1 MLAPLPQPGGTLEV
15 GRLRRMWEDR
25 SRGLAGAAQPR
36 AAARPGAAVRP
47 PRAAAALNEPT
58 EWATLRRVRPTTFA
72 YRLWRGIGNDNIGLI
87 SAGVAFYAI
96 LSLFPALA
104 AAVSIYG
111 LAADPITLAT
121 QVAQLS
127 SLLPSGA
134 WDVVYEQLMKIATA
148 PPEGLTF
155 AAIGGILLA
164 VWSATRAITALM
176 TSLNIVYGAEENRNV
191 FRRTAI
197 ALGLTVGAILFLV
210 VAVFLVAAL
219 PAILKFLGLDAFT
232 KVLLALMRWPLIAAT
247 LLFGLAVLYYVA
259 PARKGRWRWISP
271 GAVVATVLFLL
282 GSVAFSQYVAHFQ
295 NYNETYGSVGAV
307 IALLMWLYLTAY
319 FTLLGAELNHELDLE
334 TKLAAKRL
342 REQAA
347 TNP

>member
-1 MLAPLPQPGGTLEV
+1 MEF
-15 GRLRRMWEDR
+15 RRF
-25 SRGLAGAAQPR
+25 PR
-36 AAARPGAAVRP
+36 TWPHPSQARPADVRP
-47 PRAAAALNEPT
+47 ALNGARPT
-58 EWATLRRVRPTTFA
+58 DWSMLRRVSARVLGL
-72 YRLWRGIGNDNIGLI
+72 RVWRNVGKDNIGLI

-111 LAADPITLAT
+111 LAADPIALAT

-127 SLLPSGA
+127 TLLPSGA
-134 WDVVYEQLMKIATA
+134 WEVIYEQLLKIATA
-148 PPEGLTF
+148 PPEGLTV
-155 AAIGGILLA
+155 AALSGVLLA
-164 VWSATRAITALM
+164 TWSATRAITALM
-176 TSLNIVYGAEENRNV
+176 TALNVVYGAEETRGM

-197 ALGLTVGAILFLV
+197 SLGLTVAAILFLV
-210 VAVFLVAAL
+210 MAVFLVAAL
-219 PAILKFLGLDAFT
+219 PAILQFVGLAAVAR
-232 KVLLALMRWPLIAAT
+232 VLLALLRWPLVAGA
-247 LLFGLAVLYYVA
+247 LLLGLAVLYYVA

-271 GAVVATVLFLL
+271 GTVLATILFLA

-334 TKLAAKRL
+334 TKVVAKMARD
-342 REQAA
+342 EGA
-347 TNP
+347 P

>member
-1 MLAPLPQPGGTLEV
+1 M
-15 GRLRRMWEDR
+15 
-25 SRGLAGAAQPR
+25 
-36 AAARPGAAVRP
+36 
-47 PRAAAALNEPT
+47 
-58 EWATLRRVRPTTFA
+58 LRRVSARVLGL
-72 YRLWRGIGNDNIGLI
+72 RVWRNVGKDNIGLI

-111 LAADPITLAT
+111 LAADPIALAT

-127 SLLPSGA
+127 TLLPSGA
-134 WDVVYEQLMKIATA
+134 WEVIYEQLLKIATA
-148 PPEGLTF
+148 PPEGLTV
-155 AAIGGILLA
+155 AALSGVLLA
-164 VWSATRAITALM
+164 TWSATRAITALM
-176 TSLNIVYGAEENRNV
+176 TALNVVYGAEETRGM

-197 ALGLTVGAILFLV
+197 SLGLTVAAILFLV
-210 VAVFLVAAL
+210 MAVFLVAAL
-219 PAILKFLGLDAFT
+219 PAILQFVGLAAVAR
-232 KVLLALMRWPLIAAT
+232 VLLALLRWPLVAGA
-247 LLFGLAVLYYVA
+247 LLLGLAVLYYVA

-271 GAVVATVLFLL
+271 GTVLATILFLA

-334 TKLAAKRL
+334 TKVVAKMARD
-342 REQAA
+342 EGA
-347 TNP
+347 P

>member
-1 MLAPLPQPGGTLEV
+1 MEI
-15 GRLRRMWEDR
+15 GRFRRMWETRPHRVAGLDR
-25 SRGLAGAAQPR
+25 VPARPAR
-36 AAARPGAAVRP
+36 AAV
-47 PRAAAALNEPT
+47 ALNEPT
-58 EWATLRRVRPTTFA
+58 DWSTLRRISPKTLAF
-72 YRLWRGIGNDNIGLI
+72 RLWRAVGEDNVGLI

-127 SLLPSGA
+127 TLLPSAA
-134 WDVVYEQLMKIATA
+134 WDIVYAQLLKIATA

-155 AAIGGILLA
+155 AAVGGILLA

-176 TSLNIVYGAEENRNV
+176 TALNVVYGADERRNM
-191 FRRTAI
+191 FHRAALAI
-197 ALGLTVGAILFLV
+197 GLTGGAILFLV

-219 PAILKFLGLDAFT
+219 PAILQFIGLDAFT
-232 KVLLALMRWPLIAAT
+232 KVLLALLRWPLVAGA
-247 LLFGLAVLYYVA
+247 LLVGLAVLYYVA
-259 PARKGRWRWISP
+259 PARRGRWRWISP
-271 GAVVATVLFLL
+271 GAVLAIVLFLL
-282 GSVAFSQYVAHFQ
+282 GSAAFSQYVAHFQ

-319 FTLLGAELNHELDLE
+319 FTLLGAEFNHELDLE
-334 TKLAAKRL
+334 TKLAAKRM
-342 REQAA
+342 REEAA
-347 TNP
+347 TIH

>member
-1 MLAPLPQPGGTLEV
+1 MEI
-15 GRLRRMWEDR
+15 GRLRGIWEDR
-25 SRGLAGAAQPR
+25 SHGLAGAAHPR
-36 AAARPGAAVRP
+36 ASVRSGPAAPP
-47 PRAAAALNEPT
+47 PRAAASLKEPT
-58 EWATLRRVRPTTFA
+58 DWSTLRRVHPGTFA
-72 YRLWRGIGNDNIGLI
+72 YRLWREIGKDNIGLI

-127 SLLPSGA
+127 TLLPSGA
-134 WDVVYEQLMKIATA
+134 WDVVYKQLMKIAMA
-148 PPEGLTF
+148 PHESLTF
-155 AAIGGILLA
+155 AAVGGILLA
-164 VWSATRAITALM
+164 IWSATRAITALM
-176 TSLNIVYGAEENRNV
+176 TSLNIVYGAEEHRNV
-191 FRRTAI
+191 FRRTAL

-232 KVLLALMRWPLIAAT
+232 KVLLALMRWPLVAAA
-247 LLFGLAVLYYVA
+247 LLFGLAALYCVA

-271 GAVVATVLFLL
+271 GAVLATVLFLL
-282 GSVAFSQYVAHFQ
+282 GSMAFSQYVAHFQ

-319 FTLLGAELNHELDLE
+319 FTLLGAEVNNELDLE
-334 TKLAAKRL
+334 TNLAAKRL